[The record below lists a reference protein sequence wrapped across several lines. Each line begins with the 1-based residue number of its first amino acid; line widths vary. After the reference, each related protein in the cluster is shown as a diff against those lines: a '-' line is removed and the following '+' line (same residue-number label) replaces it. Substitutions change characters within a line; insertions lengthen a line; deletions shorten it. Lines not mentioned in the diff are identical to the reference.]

1 MINNLKS
8 IAIDG
13 PAASGKSA
21 VGKKLSEL
29 LNYNFLDTGIMYR
42 AVTYISISELL
53 DPVLVS
59 AYFAKSLLQVKL
71 KGEKN
76 KIHYKNKDITSF
88 LFSDY
93 VDKNVSDISKIT
105 RVRKNLVK
113 EQINISKINNIVM
126 VGRDIGTIV
135 LPNSNLK
142 IYLDASIDIRAK
154 RRSKELGLNTLDVEK
169 KIKLRDVVDSNRK
182 NSPLT
187 IDKDAH
193 LINTDLLNI
202 DEVVIKIKELLE
214 DD

>member
-29 LNYNFLDTGIMYR
+29 LNYDFLDTGIMYR

-59 AYFAKSLLQVKL
+59 AYFGKSLLKVKL

-76 KIHYKNKDITSF
+76 KIYYKNKDITSF

-126 VGRDIGTIV
+126 VGRDIGTKV

-154 RRSKELGLNTLDVEK
+154 RRSKELGLNSFDVEK

-182 NSPLT
+182 NSPLA

-193 LINTDLLNI
+193 LINTDLLNV

>member
-29 LNYNFLDTGIMYR
+29 LNYDFLDTGIMYR

-59 AYFAKSLLQVKL
+59 AYFAKSLLKVKI

-76 KIHYKNKDITSF
+76 KIYYKNKDITSF
-88 LFSDY
+88 LFSDS

-154 RRSKELGLNTLDVEK
+154 RRSKELGLNSFDVEK

>member
-29 LNYNFLDTGIMYR
+29 LNYDFLDTGIMYR

-59 AYFAKSLLQVKL
+59 AYFAKSLLKVKL

-88 LFSDY
+88 LFSDS

-154 RRSKELGLNTLDVEK
+154 RRSKELGLNSFDVEK

>member
-59 AYFAKSLLQVKL
+59 AYFAKSLLKVKL

-88 LFSDY
+88 LFSDS

-154 RRSKELGLNTLDVEK
+154 RRSKELGLNTFDVEK

-193 LINTDLLNI
+193 LINTDLLNV

>member
-29 LNYNFLDTGIMYR
+29 LNYDFLDTGIMYR

-59 AYFAKSLLQVKL
+59 AYFGKSLLKVKL

-76 KIHYKNKDITSF
+76 KIYYKNKDITSF
-88 LFSDY
+88 LFSDS

-154 RRSKELGLNTLDVEK
+154 RRSKELGLNSFDVEK

-182 NSPLT
+182 NSPLA

-193 LINTDLLNI
+193 LINTDLLNV

>member
-29 LNYNFLDTGIMYR
+29 LNYDFLDTGIMYR

-59 AYFAKSLLQVKL
+59 AYFAKSLLKVKL

-76 KIHYKNKDITSF
+76 KIYYKNKDITSF
-88 LFSDY
+88 LFSDS

-154 RRSKELGLNTLDVEK
+154 RRSKELGLNSFDVEK

-202 DEVVIKIKELLE
+202 DEVVIKIKELE

>member
-29 LNYNFLDTGIMYR
+29 INYDFLDTGIMYR

-88 LFSDY
+88 LFSDS
-93 VDKNVSDISKIT
+93 VDKYVSDISKIT

-193 LINTDLLNI
+193 LINTDLLNV

>member
-1 MINNLKS
+1 M
-8 IAIDG
+8 
-13 PAASGKSA
+13 
-21 VGKKLSEL
+21 
-29 LNYNFLDTGIMYR
+29 
-42 AVTYISISELL
+42 
-53 DPVLVS
+53 
-59 AYFAKSLLQVKL
+59 
-71 KGEKN
+71 
-76 KIHYKNKDITSF
+76 
-88 LFSDY
+88 FSDS

-154 RRSKELGLNTLDVEK
+154 RRSKELGLNSFDVEK

>member
-59 AYFAKSLLQVKL
+59 AYFAKSLLKVKL

-88 LFSDY
+88 LFSDS

-154 RRSKELGLNTLDVEK
+154 RRSKELGLNTFDVEK

>member
-29 LNYNFLDTGIMYR
+29 INYDFLDTGIMYR

-76 KIHYKNKDITSF
+76 KIYYKNKDITSF
-88 LFSDY
+88 LFSDS
-93 VDKNVSDISKIT
+93 VDKYVSDISKIT

-193 LINTDLLNI
+193 LINTDLLNV

>member
-29 LNYNFLDTGIMYR
+29 LNYDFLDTGIMYR

-59 AYFAKSLLQVKL
+59 AYFGKSLLKVKL

-76 KIHYKNKDITSF
+76 KIYYKNKDITSF

-154 RRSKELGLNTLDVEK
+154 RRSKELGLNSFDVEK

-182 NSPLT
+182 NSPLA

-193 LINTDLLNI
+193 LINTDLLNV

>member
-1 MINNLKS
+1 
-8 IAIDG
+8 
-13 PAASGKSA
+13 
-21 VGKKLSEL
+21 
-29 LNYNFLDTGIMYR
+29 
-42 AVTYISISELL
+42 
-53 DPVLVS
+53 
-59 AYFAKSLLQVKL
+59 
-71 KGEKN
+71 
-76 KIHYKNKDITSF
+76 
-88 LFSDY
+88 
-93 VDKNVSDISKIT
+93 
-105 RVRKNLVK
+105 
-113 EQINISKINNIVM
+113 M

-154 RRSKELGLNTLDVEK
+154 RRSKELGLNSFDVEK